1 MLRRISPLGAEASR
15 DGEAFAPG
23 RVIVAPAGRHLLIT
37 SDLRAALIASGAF
50 PPSRPSAR

>member
-1 MLRRISPLGAEASR
+1 MFRRISPLGAEASR

-23 RVIVAPAGRHLLIT
+23 RVTVAPAGRHLLIT
-37 SDLRAALIASGAF
+37 GDLRAALIASGAF